1 MRRSGRR
8 GNGQIRLRIGS
19 HYPCGLSLGLSA
31 VSKSENAALGDK
43 VAFCASIGSLNLRD
57 QPSANVIS
65 AAALAAHAARN
76 MDWQSTTLRGPR
88 LSLCTVQSR

>member
-8 GNGQIRLRIGS
+8 GNDQIRLRIGS

-43 VAFCASIGSLNLRD
+43 VAAVRKPDFKG
-57 QPSANVIS
+57 P
-65 AAALAAHAARN
+65 ALGHGFMFDKA
-76 MDWQSTTLRGPR
+76 DWLGHGRP
-88 LSLCTVQSR
+88 